1 MEKAKD
7 IVTKYD
13 IRTVACDIRLINAVE
28 NHLKKE
34 DDVRDENKRRE
45 ACKALAVYVS
55 GRMLTLLLLFTFRRL
70 ITVQMN
76 EDLITI
82 RLRD

>member
-55 GRMLTLLLLFTFRRL
+55 GRMLTLLPLFTFRRL